1 MESCIF
7 CEIIGN
13 RIAASVVSKDE
24 KVTVLMDIQPINPGH
39 LLIIPNEHTAHLTEL
54 DEEVGAHLFRTG
66 MQVGKALRKSGV
78 RCEGVNL
85 LLADGEAAGQE
96 VFHVH
101 LHVFPRFKG
110 DGFGF
115 RFGPEYNSKPSRA
128 SLDAVAE
135 KIKASLSG

>member
-1 MESCIF
+1 M
-7 CEIIGN
+7 
-13 RIAASVVSKDE
+13 ASVVYKDE
-24 KVTVLMDIQPINPGH
+24 KVTVLMDVQPINPGH
-39 LLIIPNEHTAHLTEL
+39 LLIIPNEHTANLTEL

-66 MQVGKALRKSGV
+66 MRIGKALRKSGV

-96 VFHVH
+96 VFHIH

-128 SLDAVAE
+128 SLDAIAE
-135 KIKASLSG
+135 KIKTSLSV